1 LLITCRLSIRTEQSA
16 HAGKKVCPFCRTYL
30 SVSIVCSAGTRL
42 RGEQGRIWEKIDRC
56 EFGARVANSACSSSQ
71 RLVKPTFQ
79 HKMYI
84 GRQILPFEI
93 VNGTFVVGAANV
105 SESAQVH
112 DTLKTAW
119 ERKLLLVITIW
130 PLYSF

>member
-1 LLITCRLSIRTEQSA
+1 MCHVVKCISSVERIDTLVRRKAPARRTRS
-16 HAGKKVCPFCRTYL
+16 HLWKNR
-30 SVSIVCSAGTRL
+30 SL
-42 RGEQGRIWEKIDRC
+42 RVWCKSGELGWS
-56 EFGARVANSACSSSQ
+56 GQ

-93 VNGTFVVGAANV
+93 VNGTFVAGAANV

-112 DTLKTAW
+112 DTLKTVW
-119 ERKLLLVITIW
+119 ERKWLLIIKTW
-130 PLYSF
+130 TLYSF